1 MRWKRWNWLS
11 QKKKMELVISEE
23 KDGISYLRKRF
34 IKGNLVIITS
44 PSLFKVLAEDII
56 NNCW

>member
-11 QKKKMELVISEE
+11 QE
-23 KDGISYLRKRF
+23 KEIETGYPIKRF
-34 IKGNLVIITS
+34 IKGNLVTITS
-44 PSLFKVLAEDII
+44 PSLFKVLAENII